1 MILRSGY
8 LKVYIKTYKTYTLV
22 YLATSYTVK
31 IQYSPEHDLE
41 FSNHLLWSIPFS
53 NRCQHFIKLLKD
65 LLPFLKIRFSSKT
78 YTLSNLSYRFYLLL
92 GGKYVA
98 LCLLRALNF

>member
-1 MILRSGY
+1 MQLNLFLYAS
-8 LKVYIKTYKTYTLV
+8 LLV
-22 YLATSYTVK
+22 CAKKGNKTSYTVK

-78 YTLSNLSYRFYLLL
+78 YTLSNLS
-92 GGKYVA
+92 
-98 LCLLRALNF
+98 